1 MTGDKRALK
10 SPYAAADATS
20 SHEMPV
26 SDCRTHW
33 LQNLTLRRTVVMLFK
48 TKNRNGARQKTKFT
62 AGVQNRAAEPAKEK
76 SLQRVAAIGELALV
90 TNQAEAM
97 VAGRQVLALSKKA
110 AANRRNAQLSTG
122 PRTKEGKS
130 RSRQNAVKHGILSS
144 ALLILDGD
152 GAEDRSEFDELLSAL
167 RRDLAPVGMLEEMLV
182 EKIAVCWWRQKRALK
197 CEAGLVRR
205 AFVTDPGRQLHESL
219 SRNLG
224 LSTDPELANH
234 LSLPLGADL
243 DLILRYE
250 TANQRSWSTPSIS
263 WSACSGLAEGNMCL
277 HR

>member
-1 MTGDKRALK
+1 
-10 SPYAAADATS
+10 
-20 SHEMPV
+20 
-26 SDCRTHW
+26 
-33 LQNLTLRRTVVMLFK
+33 MLFK

-167 RRDLAPVGMLEEMLV
+167 RG
-182 EKIAVCWWRQKRALK
+182 I
-197 CEAGLVRR
+197 
-205 AFVTDPGRQLHESL
+205 SL
-219 SRNLG
+219 L
-224 LSTDPELANH
+224 
-234 LSLPLGADL
+234 
-243 DLILRYE
+243 
-250 TANQRSWSTPSIS
+250 
-263 WSACSGLAEGNMCL
+263 SACSKKCWS
-277 HR
+277 RR